1 MNAKRLVSALAGV
14 MVLAA
19 ISASGAGAEAVTVPS
34 RWYIAGVGLNKEQ
47 TAKVSCEVGEHNGA
61 KKLVL
66 TGEIGEGPTIPVK
79 ITATGIECIGEA
91 GNANGEAEIVQLET
105 TGPYFAQDRGR
116 LKLTGVTVSE
126 PANCVAEGGAITT
139 NALKSELYMDRA
151 QEKITFDE
159 FEPKAGAGANLAT
172 IKILNKEAGKT
183 CIAAGTRA
191 LKGAFFGTAEFGG
204 FFTATG
210 EERIDQP
217 LEFSSFVELTTEST
231 ASLTLGGNAA
241 HLTGTVHTKLA
252 GANAGKKWGAE
263 EK

>member
-1 MNAKRLVSALAGV
+1 
-14 MVLAA
+14 
-19 ISASGAGAEAVTVPS
+19 
-34 RWYIAGVGLNKEQ
+34 
-47 TAKVSCEVGEHNGA
+47 VGEHNGA
-61 KKLVL
+61 KKIVL
-66 TGEIGEGPTIPVK
+66 SGEIGEVAPVAVK
-79 ITATGIECIGEA
+79 ITATGVECIGET
-91 GNANGEAEIVQLET
+91 GTANGETEIVQLESS
-105 TGPYFAQDRGR
+105 GPYFAQDRGR

-126 PANCVAEGGAITT
+126 PANCAVEGGTITT

-159 FEPKAGAGANLAT
+159 FEPKAGPGANLAT
-172 IKILNKEAGKT
+172 IKIVNKEGKACAVAGN
-183 CIAAGTRA
+183 RL

-231 ASLTLGGNAA
+231 ASLTLAGNAA

-252 GANAGKKWGAE
+252 GANVGKKWGAE